1 MYRHIMCKRGNLYSE
16 TQNFLIWI
24 FLSERGYRTSLLF
37 NRSSDGIETLVLAT
51 TETGQSVARYKQRLF
66 GFFCQ
71 GVAIFLV
78 FHRLNS
84 MLQI

>member
-1 MYRHIMCKRGNLYSE
+1 M
-16 TQNFLIWI
+16 T
-24 FLSERGYRTSLLF
+24 
-37 NRSSDGIETLVLAT
+37 SDGIETLVLAT
-51 TETGQSVARYKQRLF
+51 TETGQSEARHKHRLF

-84 MLQI
+84 ILQI